1 MSTPT
6 DSTASIGT
14 PADTEPPVA
23 ETAAPAGWYDDGSGG
38 QRYWDGRSWTDH
50 TSPAVA
56 SAAVATATAT
66 AAPADAGA
74 TAGDTPPKSFI
85 ATWLFALLLGVF
97 GVDRFYLGKV
107 GTGLAKLLTL
117 GGLGVWALIDLI
129 LVLVGAQRDKLAR
142 PLDGYEKNRTMAWII
157 SAVFV
162 ALSLIVNGVNAAN
175 LAGEA
180 TAPGAGPTA
189 ASDDDANEADEPE
202 ADGAA
207 APEPAAAAIQEL
219 AVVETAFGK
228 YIESDTWWY
237 AVVLEN
243 PNADHVFPM
252 AGITVEAVDASGV
265 ILDSGEDYTTV
276 LQGRTVVVG
285 DSTWSVR
292 APSRT
297 STFADRRA
305 RLQRR
310 RPPRRPVRSVCP
322 SSRARKSTAG
332 RASRAMSPRHSSRT
346 RNASR
351 SRSSP
356 ATAPGRSSAPTSHS
370 STACRRA
377 ELPSSSRPSGM
388 SRTCRG
394 MSRSRRSPR
403 SSGAS
408 GPAAIRRGRPRAGAD
423 ATPRHDFGD
432 FR

>member
-38 QRYWDGRSWTDH
+38 QRYWDGRFWTDH
-50 TSPAVA
+50 TSPAAA
-56 SAAVATATAT
+56 STAVATATAT
-66 AAPADAGA
+66 AAPADGGA

-107 GTGLAKLLTL
+107 GTGLAKLFTL

-129 LVLVGAQRDKLAR
+129 LVLVGAQRDKLTR
-142 PLDGYEKNRTMAWII
+142 PLDGYEKHRTMAWIV

-162 ALSLIVNGVNAAN
+162 VLSLIVNGVNAAN

-180 TAPGAGPTA
+180 TAPGARPAA

-207 APEPAAAAIQEL
+207 APEPPAPAVQEL

-228 YIESDTWWY
+228 DIESDTWWY

-285 DSTWSVR
+285 DFYSVGSGTIAKLDVRGPTSAAATSSPAAETGSFSVSELASTEEYGWRSVTGNV
-292 APSRT
+292 T
-297 STFADRRA
+297 STFVEDQELVTVAVIA
-305 RLQRR
+305 RDG
-310 RPPRRPVRSVCP
+310 
-322 SSRARKSTAG
+322 AG
-332 RASRAMSPRHSSRT
+332 K
-346 RNASR
+346 
-351 SRSSP
+351 
-356 ATAPGRSSAPTSHS
+356 
-370 STACRRA
+370 
-377 ELPSSSRPSGM
+377 
-388 SRTCRG
+388 
-394 MSRSRRSPR
+394 
-403 SSGAS
+403 
-408 GPAAIRRGRPRAGAD
+408 IVGAD
-423 ATPRHDFGD
+423 FTFIDRLPAGGTAQFESTLWNIESLPGD
-432 FR
+432 VTFEAFASL

>member
-38 QRYWDGRSWTDH
+38 QRYWDGRFWTDH
-50 TSPAVA
+50 TSPAAA

-66 AAPADAGA
+66 AAPTDAGA

-107 GTGLAKLLTL
+107 GTGLAKLFTL

-142 PLDGYEKNRTMAWII
+142 PLDGYEKHRTMAWI
-157 SAVFV
+157 VTGV
-162 ALSLIVNGVNAAN
+162 VLVLSLILNVVNAAN

-180 TAPGAGPTA
+180 AAPGAGASA
-189 ASDDDANEADEPE
+189 AADDESNDADEPE

-207 APEPAAAAIQEL
+207 APEPAAPTVQEL

-228 YIESDTWWY
+228 DIESDTWWY

-252 AGITVEAVDASGV
+252 AGITVEAIDANGV
-265 ILDSGEDYTTV
+265 ILDSGDDYTTV

-285 DSTWSVR
+285 DFFSVGSGMIAKLDVRGPTSAAATSSPAAETGSFSVSELSSTEEYGWKSVTGKV
-292 APSRT
+292 T
-297 STFADRRA
+297 STFVEDQELVTVAVIA
-305 RLQRR
+305 RD
-310 RPPRRPVRSVCP
+310 S
-322 SSRARKSTAG
+322 AG
-332 RASRAMSPRHSSRT
+332 R
-346 RNASR
+346 
-351 SRSSP
+351 
-356 ATAPGRSSAPTSHS
+356 
-370 STACRRA
+370 
-377 ELPSSSRPSGM
+377 
-388 SRTCRG
+388 
-394 MSRSRRSPR
+394 
-403 SSGAS
+403 
-408 GPAAIRRGRPRAGAD
+408 IVGAD
-423 ATPRHDFGD
+423 FTFIDRLPAGGTAQFESTLWNIESLPGD
-432 FR
+432 VTFEAFASL